1 MLATV
6 AASVP
11 QNQNTNHEVESPK
24 KNKIQV
30 SNTKKPL
37 FFYVNLAKRYIQQRD
52 EVVLSALGMG
62 ITTVV
67 TIAEILKN
75 NGLATEKKIST
86 SSVSL
91 KDENKGRLVQKA
103 KIEIVM
109 EKTEKSTESEAAA
122 TDDGNEKK

>member
-37 FFYVNLAKRYIQQRD
+37 FFYVNLAKVRKC
-52 EVVLSALGMG
+52 
-62 ITTVV
+62 
-67 TIAEILKN
+67 IL
-75 NGLATEKKIST
+75 
-86 SSVSL
+86 
-91 KDENKGRLVQKA
+91 
-103 KIEIVM
+103 
-109 EKTEKSTESEAAA
+109 
-122 TDDGNEKK
+122 